1 MKRSLSAALAVILL
15 GQILLGSGS
24 SIADADAAASRVQME
39 TTTERSTFSLKGD
52 EKLTP
57 PSGKLEVSKKP
68 ELTIEMT
75 ELVKR
80 GEGAIHLQR
89 MSDNAEIKNF
99 QAADLKISDA
109 SGKEVGQEEYGTYIT
124 FPALTDE
131 LPSGGYYI
139 LMDQGVL
146 LNEKE
151 EVFTGIQDASTWRFW
166 TVGMGD
172 VAVNEKTPAQGASK
186 VLPTAALA
194 LTFAKEMYPAAG
206 DIQIMNR
213 TTGQVIDTIPVTS
226 SKVSGGGSNTI
237 RIQPTNHFANN
248 TSYDVIIPSGA
259 FWDAQKNKNAAI
271 KKGEWSFSVSTDTT
285 QLKVASLSPS
295 DGAVS
300 APVDRPIILTF
311 NKPIDTARTGTG
323 KVALRKSGGAAV
335 NATAVINESDKR
347 QLIITPASN
356 LEYGVTYQVD
366 VPAETYYDAAG
377 NAFAGLSGSSSWSFK
392 TYTKDTKAPVLQ
404 SSKMFTNTLIKLTYD
419 EVLNS
424 NIRPLVSSYSV
435 TVNGEVRNISDVS
448 ISGDSVYV
456 MLDTGVAVGQV
467 VRLSYTSSVRQVQ
480 DDAGNAV
487 SSFSSREI
495 ANGLDSV
502 LSKPREGSVYG
513 NTLYLYFN
521 ESIKVSSSSAVN
533 QFYVTASGSGVGVN
547 SISLSSGNVITLI
560 LDRTVADGEV
570 IRVSYTPGTSP
581 LKDYRDQSLA
591 GFTDFYVRNSYDT
604 KAPEFVEATAMGNKM
619 YLKYNEALRNSDLP
633 LKSQYSVLV
642 GGSPLFVNA
651 VEVGEDEV
659 ELTLAN
665 SLQLNQEVSISYVPG
680 VRRLTDLNGN
690 PAGYLNLEPVTIY
703 GSGSVRQGSIQ
714 GQSVSITM
722 AETMQ
727 SQSALA
733 ASQFN
738 VTAGGQSVQVASASV
753 QNQSLSLTLAAAI
766 LPDQVV
772 TISYLPGA
780 MPLRNS
786 KGEAISGFGPF
797 TLQNKTTGSN
807 SGVIGMP
814 SGLSVLDVSLFNQS
828 GYILNSSS
836 AARATA
842 LSKYNRTVYSYTV
855 SSQTLQQAFTYAI
868 SSAGK
873 SSTVVIDIPGTEEA
887 AIAGFPMQALTEIY
901 SKNKSAVIGI
911 RYGDALY
918 TLPLAEMDLSMM
930 ATSVNSDAARTVL
943 LLQLESVP
951 SSSSFTIESLL
962 ASGKATKKS
971 SIMNTSVYAVNQ
983 LSQKA
988 EQKVTGQ
995 LTLRVGLTASTS
1007 ADTLSVVRL
1016 DETVQRLSPVPHQVQ
1031 KTSSGYVL
1039 ITQLTGS
1046 QSVVAAD
1053 HLVQYMGLYGHWAK
1067 DAIERLGAKWIIDT
1081 ETGSYYDANTNITR
1095 SEFAGMIARG
1105 LGLEGS
1111 WDTAARFR
1119 DVPYNTAG
1127 AYIGAAAK
1135 AGIITGH
1142 VDGSFRPNELITREQ
1157 MSIMMIR
1164 ALHYG
1169 GHQVSLNGS
1178 PQTILSKFKDRAYVQ
1193 APELV
1198 AEAVQQG
1205 LIQGIT
1211 TKTFKPAGNA
1221 TKAQAAVMLTRM
1233 LAIYNSK

>member
-1 MKRSLSAALAVILL
+1 MKRSLSAALAVVLL

-24 SIADADAAASRVQME
+24 SIANAAASRTPME
-39 TTTERSTFSLKGD
+39 TTTQVSTFSLKGD

-89 MSDNAEIKNF
+89 MSDNAEIKTF
-99 QAADLKISDA
+99 QAADLKINDA
-109 SGKEVGQEEYGTYIT
+109 SGKEVDPEEYGTYIT

-139 LMDQGVL
+139 LIDQGVL

-172 VAVNEKTPAQGASK
+172 VVVTEKIPAQGASK
-186 VLPTAALA
+186 VLPTATLA

-206 DIQIMNR
+206 EIQIMNR
-213 TTGQVIDTIPVTS
+213 STGQVIDTIPVTS
-226 SKVSGGGSNTI
+226 SKISGGGSNTI
-237 RIQPTNHFANN
+237 RIQPTNSFENN
-248 TSYDVIIPSGA
+248 TSYDVIVPSGA

-271 KKGEWSFSVSTDTT
+271 KKGEWGFSVSTDTT
-285 QLKVASLSPS
+285 QLKVTSLSPS

-311 NKPIDTARTGTG
+311 NKQVDTARTGTG

-335 NATAVINESDKR
+335 NVTAVINESDKR
-347 QLIITPASN
+347 QLIITPVSN

-392 TYTKDTKAPVLQ
+392 TYTKDTKAPILQ

-419 EVLNS
+419 EVLNT

-467 VRLSYTSSVRQVQ
+467 VRLSYTPSVRQVQ

-533 QFYVTASGSGVGVN
+533 QFYVTASGSGIGVH

-560 LDRTVADGEV
+560 LDRSVADGEV
-570 IRVSYTPGTSP
+570 IRVSYTPGASP

-619 YLKYNEALRNSDLP
+619 YLKYNEALRNIDLP

-665 SLQLNQEVSISYVPG
+665 SLHLNQEVSISYVPG

-703 GSGSVRQGSIQ
+703 GSGSVRQGSVQ

-727 SQSALA
+727 SQSSLA
-733 ASQFN
+733 ASQFT
-738 VTAGGQSVQVASASV
+738 VTAGGQSVQVASAGV
-753 QNQSLSLTLAAAI
+753 QNQTLSLTLAAAV

-786 KGEAISGFGPF
+786 KGEAISGFGSF
-797 TLQNKTTGSN
+797 TLQNKTTGSSN
-807 SGVIGMP
+807 SGVVGMP

-828 GYILNSSS
+828 GYIINSSS
-836 AARATA
+836 AVRATA

-873 SSTVVIDIPGTEEA
+873 SSTVVIDIPGTEQA
-887 AIAGFPMQALTEIY
+887 AIAGFPIQALTEIY
-901 SKNKSAVIGI
+901 SKNKSAAIGI

-918 TLPLAEMDLSMM
+918 TLPLEKIDLSAM

-943 LLQLESVP
+943 FLQLESVP

-995 LTLRVGLTASTS
+995 LTLRVNLTASTS

-1039 ITQLTGS
+1039 IMQLTES

-1053 HLVQYMGLYGHWAK
+1053 HLVEYMGLYGHWAK

-1142 VDGSFRPNELITREQ
+1142 VDGSFRPNQLITREQ

-1178 PQTILSKFKDRAYVQ
+1178 PQTILSKFKDRAYIQ